1 MALSKL
7 SELLPI
13 DDANSSPHAYQIFG
27 LEDGEQDIAQITKAV
42 QATVARLRSVKAD
55 SAPAVWKK
63 AAQLVQAAR
72 VTLADPAKKADLD
85 ARFGIF
91 AIDEATPAAKNPT
104 TKTPPGSSPTKV
116 DPLAGFL
123 PPSNPV
129 APATPAAPATSVA
142 PATPSDQSTPSNP
155 VVPATPAGIVVPNT
169 ASPTI
174 TSVVPTPQSTV
185 ASPTGS
191 ASPAAPM
198 LRNVRPVKTRR
209 RGSKLGTLMMATF
222 ILGMLAAIGSLSY
235 FLFFG
240 PGTLAI
246 TSKDGSLTISTS
258 PDANTGSTA
267 VAQPRMIED
276 DQTSTQKKRDPV
288 MGNMA
293 GDAEPPFQLSP
304 PDMSTIVQP
313 MTAPEPTGM
322 ASDSTMQ
329 PSMATPT
336 ANQPMAEQSAPEQPM
351 AEQPM
356 AEQPAITDAVIA
368 QADAA
373 IAKVVDSLRSSKW
386 DEIKSLAETTAA
398 MPMNDDQQSL
408 ADGLYQLAD
417 LATYYQGGIE
427 RGLGSLS
434 VGNDFEVTNDFRVVI
449 VEVGPD
455 FLVVRYNAK
464 NRTFKFDEFPF
475 PLAEKLAAFSIPE
488 GPLRQASMSAFQAIA
503 PMSNEGYRD
512 KAITTLGNLDG
523 QVEGANPSL
532 VIKAIKA
539 VSKP

>member
-1 MALSKL
+1 MAFKKL

-13 DDANSSPHAYQIFG
+13 DDANSAPHAYQIFG
-27 LEDGEQDIAQITKAV
+27 LEDGEQDIARITKSV

-72 VTLADPAKKADLD
+72 VTLADPAKKAELD

-91 AIDEATPAAKNPT
+91 AIDETPPTAKAPAAN
-104 TKTPPGSSPTKV
+104 SPSKV

-129 APATPAAPATSVA
+129 APIAPVA
-142 PATPSDQSTPSNP
+142 PTTPVTPSI
-155 VVPATPAGIVVPNT
+155 PAVSGIPAGIVVPNT
-169 ASPTI
+169 ASPI
-174 TSVVPTPQSTV
+174 APS
-185 ASPTGS
+185 
-191 ASPAAPM
+191 SPAAPV

-222 ILGMLAAIGSLSY
+222 ILSMLGAIGALSY

-258 PDANTGSTA
+258 PGANTGSST
-267 VAQPRMIED
+267 VAQPFPIED
-276 DQTSTQKKRDPV
+276 NRAPITKKKFDPV

-293 GDAEPPFQLSP
+293 GNVEPPFQLSP
-304 PDMSTIVQP
+304 PDMSTSVQP
-313 MTAPEPTGM
+313 MIAPEPTEM
-322 ASDSTMQ
+322 ASKPSLQ
-329 PSMATPT
+329 PEMTTPSKT
-336 ANQPMAEQSAPEQPM
+336 QPMT
-351 AEQPM
+351 
-356 AEQPAITDAVIA
+356 EQPAVSDAAVA

-373 IAKVVDSLRSSKW
+373 IAKVVDVLRSAKW
-386 DEIKSLAETTAA
+386 GEMKSLAETTAA
-398 MPMNDDQQSL
+398 MPMNNDQQSL

-417 LATYYQGGIE
+417 LATYYQGGIQ
-427 RGLGSLS
+427 RGLGSLA
-434 VGNDFEVTNDFRVVI
+434 VGNDFEVTSDFRVVI

-475 PLAEKLAAFSIPE
+475 PLAEKLATFSIAE

-512 KAITTLGNLDG
+512 KAIATLGSLDG
-523 QVEGANPSL
+523 QVEGADTTL
-532 VIKAIKA
+532 VIEAIKT
-539 VSKP
+539 VTRP